1 MKAYRHLLTFLLVLQ
16 LETPVRTQTW
26 DLITSANSNLQPA
39 EIRGLYGGR
48 TPALMYA
55 LHPRAISRFNGR
67 WQYFADTTFGRSAQ
81 GGENHVLYFDR
92 NGSGLW
98 IGRDQGLFF
107 ASNSSLALT
116 PPTADNVTKTYFSE
130 TPAPNVYAIYRDNR
144 QTLWIGTGRGLF
156 RYAPQLQWQ
165 LTRQST
171 VLKSLAAPTRITSE
185 VYSIV
190 EDPRSE
196 LLLLGTSR
204 GIVLINSAGDSLRS
218 FVADAIQPR
227 TLSLYTSRNGWV
239 WAATPVGLYV
249 ATIPS
254 QLNFTRVCTPPD
266 NKSRNCVPKF
276 ITAVTQDYSDAIW
289 AVTSEP
295 ARVYRYRNLT
305 DADPL
310 QWNPDVFPCQA
321 SDPFPCAAKWPAEIT
336 DTAGFNSLSVDRAGF
351 VWISSPK
358 QGLLRYNMLW
368 ETINLT
374 DPAIGLPSN
383 FVRTLYWSSI
393 DRSLYVGTSTGAAK
407 RDTNGTWTLIP
418 RPNRCSSVY
427 SFWHDPAGFLLMG
440 ISQCGGPNLVGYD
453 GRRSLTLDCAGCRT
467 PTSADSWYN
476 SIVRLPNDSLWLA
489 GQTNLWTTRVDS
501 ITQIIR
507 LTSLLSSLGLSSQK
521 FNTLLLQDKKF
532 VWIGTSNSGLI
543 RYNLLTRRVDVRRN
557 FVGKFDSPTVL
568 SLHLDKK
575 DTLWI
580 GTRFGLT
587 RLGPPYDVS
596 PWVHVNDTRDSV
608 NFVFADTI
616 GGIWFDDKL
625 GVAHYGREAGITKF
639 PQGEGPANQEVRAGL
654 RLLKK
659 GRESYWFGTEAGV
672 SVFLGDLI
680 PPETTILPPSSP
692 DPSFK
697 FMLPNMVLLPSSTLF
712 VQYDGGDNFSPN
724 NRLSFRTKLMRIKD
738 RDTTFVQQKSFSSD
752 RAEQLFFAE
761 SGLYLYEVQA
771 RDQSGNL
778 DPKPASLIIDAEL
791 DAPSVVITQP
801 ALMPNATPWVPRKL
815 VVKGSIE
822 DADLDSFRVEVIK
835 LRTGT
840 NQKDSLFAV
849 FISKRAR
856 RDSVLA
862 SIRDSTLYEFDV
874 SPLDETKIRIRVT
887 AVDKLQHSRRDS
899 VEARVDAVSPRLEIL
914 EPKDSTQVSVN
925 IPIRYGTIEKH
936 PKQLQYVI
944 KTPLTE
950 NKGELPVAANDTLFY
965 IIPLDIVLGKY
976 QLKFSFS
983 DQAGNVVEDSLDVF
997 HVKTATASTSQVR
1010 RSQDNLV
1017 EVHLP
1022 PGPNPVDIL
1031 ISPAAAS
1038 YADTARMGK
1047 LEPHSRAYLIAPD
1060 TVGFGREAALT
1071 FVVQNLPAE
1080 PKRLTI
1086 FRREEKTWKA
1096 IGGRFSTETGRL
1108 LLRAGIKHGGIYLAA
1123 TGATEKFQP
1132 GNLTCLPRL
1141 FSPDRYQP
1149 SPFTEVAFTLERE
1162 SPVSIHIFNAAGRRV
1177 KTLVRDGEMMP
1188 PGRHPVQW
1196 DGRDDGGERLRS
1208 GVYIVVV
1215 KTAAFTETK
1224 TVVIQN

>member
-1 MKAYRHLLTFLLVLQ
+1 MKARVYSLIFSLVLLLAAPAQ
-16 LETPVRTQTW
+16 TQTW
-26 DLITSANSNLQPA
+26 DLITSANSNLQPT
-39 EIRGLYGGR
+39 EIRGIYGGSGSW
-48 TPALMYA
+48 LIYV
-55 LHPRAISRFNGR
+55 LHPNAISRFNGR
-67 WQYFADTTFGRSAQ
+67 WQYFADTTFGQSAQ
-81 GGENHVLYFDR
+81 GGENNVLYFDR

-98 IGRDQGLFF
+98 IGRNQGLFF

-116 PPTADNVTKTYFSE
+116 PPSADNVTKTYFSE

-190 EDPRSE
+190 EAPRSE
-196 LLLLGTSR
+196 LLLLGTSH

-227 TLSLYTSRNGWV
+227 TLNLYTSRNGWV

-249 ATIPS
+249 AMIPS

-295 ARVYRYRNLT
+295 ARVYRYRNLA
-305 DADPL
+305 DPDPL
-310 QWNPDVFPCQA
+310 QWKPDVFPCQA
-321 SDPFPCAAKWPAEIT
+321 SDPLPCVTKWPAEIT

-351 VWISSPK
+351 VWLSSPK
-358 QGLLRYNMLW
+358 QGILRYNMLW

-374 DPAIGLPSN
+374 EPAVGLPSN
-383 FVRTLYWSSI
+383 FVRTLYWSPI
-393 DRSLYVGTSTGAAK
+393 DSSLYVGTNIGAAK
-407 RDTNGTWTLIP
+407 RDKNGKWTPIP

-427 SFWHDPAGFLLMG
+427 SFLHDPAGFLLMG

-453 GRRSLTLDCAGCRT
+453 GTRSLTLDCAGCRT

-476 SIVRLPNDSLWLA
+476 SMVKLPNDTLWLA
-489 GQTNLWTTRVDS
+489 GQTNLWVTRVDS

-507 LTSLLSSLGLSSQK
+507 LTSLLSFLGLSSQK
-521 FNTLLLQDKKF
+521 FNTFLLQDKKF

-557 FVGKFDSPTVL
+557 FVGKFDSRSVL
-568 SLHLDKK
+568 SLYLDKK

-596 PWVHVNDTRDSV
+596 PWVHVNNTSDSV
-608 NFVFADTI
+608 NFVFADAT
-616 GGIWFDDKL
+616 GGIWFDAKL
-625 GVAHYGREAGITKF
+625 GVAHYSREAGITTF

-654 RLLKK
+654 RLLEK

-697 FMLPNMVLLPSSTLF
+697 FMPPNMVLLPSSTLF
-712 VQYDGGDNFSPN
+712 VQYEGGDNFSPN

-752 RAEQLFFAE
+752 RAEQLFFPE

-778 DPKPASLIIDAEL
+778 DPKPACLVIDV
-791 DAPSVVITQP
+791 DIDPPSVVITQP
-801 ALMPNATPWVPRKL
+801 APLPTGAKPWVSANL
-815 VVKGSIE
+815 VVRG
-822 DADLDSFRVEVIK
+822 
-835 LRTGT
+835 
-840 NQKDSLFAV
+840 
-849 FISKRAR
+849 
-856 RDSVLA
+856 SVLDNDLK
-862 SIRDSTLYEFDV
+862 SFKVEIINLTTKKIVMDTTRSDTLRNNILATFSVHDFNEDF
-874 SPLDETKIRIRVT
+874 IRIRVT
-887 AVDKLQHSRRDS
+887 AIDRLKHIRRDS
-899 VEARVDAVSPRLEIL
+899 VEAHVDADLPEFEIL

-925 IPIRYGTIEKH
+925 VPIRYRTKEKY
-936 PKQLQYVI
+936 PKELLYVD
-944 KTPLTE
+944 KSSSTE
-950 NKGELPVAANDTLFY
+950 NKGELPIAANDTLFN
-965 IIPLDIVLGKY
+965 IIPLDAVLGKHKF
-976 QLKFSFS
+976 KFSFS
-983 DQAGNVVEDSLDVF
+983 DQAGNVAEDSLAIF
-997 HVKTATASTSQVR
+997 RVKAAIGSASQVR
-1010 RSQDNLV
+1010 VSQDNLV

-1022 PGPNPVDIL
+1022 PGLNSVDVL

-1038 YADTARMGK
+1038 YADTARMEK
-1047 LEPHSRAYLIAPD
+1047 LEPHSRAYVIAPD
-1060 TVGFGREAALT
+1060 TVKFGREAVLT
-1071 FVVQNLPAE
+1071 FVVHDVPAKPE
-1080 PKRLTI
+1080 QLSI

-1096 IGGRFSTETGRL
+1096 IGGRLSTEAARP
-1108 LLRAGIKHGGIYLAA
+1108 LLRAGIKRGGIYLAA
-1123 TGATEKFQP
+1123 IGVTERFQP

-1141 FSPDRYQP
+1141 FSPGRYQP
-1149 SPFTEVAFTLERE
+1149 SPFTEVVFTLDKP
-1162 SPVSIHIFNAAGRRV
+1162 SPVSIQVYNAAGRRL
-1177 KTLVRDGEMMP
+1177 KILVRDGEMMP
-1188 PGRHPVQW
+1188 PGRQPVQW
-1196 DGRDDGGERLRS
+1196 DGRDDDGKILRS
-1208 GVYIVVV
+1208 GIYIVVV
-1215 KTAAFTETK
+1215 KTPAFTETK